1 MPWIVG
7 GALLGSALIGGYSQ
21 GSTNAAN
28 IGMSREQMDW
38 QTGESALDRAFQ
50 SNEAAKM
57 MNFQERMSATAVRRR
72 MADLKGAGINPILAG
87 KFDASSPS
95 GAMGSGSKGS
105 PVGLP
110 KLENVAL
117 ASINSAANAASILS
131 TIQNIRIKE
140 PASDIGD
147 ILSDGTDLLK
157 DTLQNGKANAKDVQ
171 GLADKTQKA
180 VANAIEKEPSYNK
193 KELKGGKGYKY
204 QVKGKYRYY
213 YNKQGKFLY
222 KVLN

>member
-1 MPWIVG
+1 MPWIIG
-7 GALLGSALIGGYSQ
+7 GAILGTGIIGGYGQS
-21 GSTNAAN
+21 STNQAN

-38 QTGESALDRAFQ
+38 QSGESVLDRVFQ

-57 MNFQERMSATAVRRR
+57 MNFQERMSSTAVQRR
-72 MADLKGAGINPILAG
+72 MKDLKAAGINPILAG

-117 ASINSAANAASILS
+117 AGINSAANAASILN
-131 TIQNIRIKE
+131 TIQNIRMKE

-157 DTLQNGKANAKDVQ
+157 DTIEKGKANASDLQ
-171 GLADKTQKA
+171 NLADKTKR
-180 VANAIEKEPSYNK
+180 VVIDSIDKEPKYDK
-193 KELKGGKGYKY
+193 KQLKGGKGYKY

-213 YNKQGKFLY
+213 YNKEGKYLY
-222 KVLN
+222 KVLD